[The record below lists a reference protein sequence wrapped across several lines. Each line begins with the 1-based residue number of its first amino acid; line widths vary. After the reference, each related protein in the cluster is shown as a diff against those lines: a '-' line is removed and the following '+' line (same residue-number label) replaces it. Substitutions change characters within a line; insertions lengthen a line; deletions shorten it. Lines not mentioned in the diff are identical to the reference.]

1 LNAATF
7 LTMSTAIDL
16 PEMPKRKL
24 ADRILD
30 EIVGLRRPQSLLVEL
45 SASIAGAANAS
56 VSRAEAQQAVRR
68 QIIIE

>member
-1 LNAATF
+1 
-7 LTMSTAIDL
+7 
-16 PEMPKRKL
+16 MPKRKL